1 MFDLDA
7 NTEGTTLI
15 LPESS
20 VKRVQRM
27 IASAKH
33 HSSFPKVQS
42 VLEKEFGFFM
52 LGKINIDNNFW
63 LSVDMEEKIINS
75 IQAEISLYDE
85 LFAAGKDDV
94 LREAFS
100 LLPSDDSQINILEF
114 FIRLPILFQSKVRYL
129 ISVME
134 TSESPERIEFR
145 ISPLEG
151 RTVKWYDLNYF
162 HGMVAG
168 VMALFQLKDW
178 NIGAKETSINYCPNQ
193 FPQNLTSSKKGIET
207 RFEVFW
213 KESNI
218 LLGKTYLKPDSEITN
233 TPSFVMSKTGDESD
247 NFTYIDL
254 GAMVEKSQKLY
265 YENRDLEAAVEV
277 LNNFRNELMV
287 KQKAISKDLRMAR
300 NIQRGIIPQSIPD
313 WKGLQFAFHFQ
324 PMQEVSGDYYDYFNF
339 GSNKIGLMLSDV
351 SGHGVPAAFITAISK
366 LLFTNYKLDSPAE
379 IFSNINREM
388 LELVKQQGY
397 ITCFYAVINS
407 EYEVVYSL
415 AGHPR
420 PMLYR
425 SATDEVIQLEGE
437 GTFLGMFE
445 DASQHIKDY
454 RFKLYPGDKLF
465 VYTDGFLEGISDEG
479 EPFQLEDLA
488 DLIKKYG
495 QLDTKQCLQKVI
507 QEYHNF
513 CMGTDQ
519 SDDVTLIAMG
529 LSPKLKEFEE
539 YKSLGEKLYAEGK
552 VGKACELLIKAKEIF
567 PTDMSV
573 LYLLGKYS
581 AKLKDY
587 KSAIEHLEEYNSFKT
602 FNADSHMILGYSYF
616 NLEDYNKAEREFL
629 KSISLRAGNVTSYLY
644 LAKLFFKK
652 KEYDK
657 SRETLNKLLEIEPD
671 HHKALVMMK
680 HLRKLQ
686 KS

>member
-1 MFDLDA
+1 
-7 NTEGTTLI
+7 
-15 LPESS
+15 
-20 VKRVQRM
+20 
-27 IASAKH
+27 
-33 HSSFPKVQS
+33 
-42 VLEKEFGFFM
+42 
-52 LGKINIDNNFW
+52 
-63 LSVDMEEKIINS
+63 
-75 IQAEISLYDE
+75 
-85 LFAAGKDDV
+85 
-94 LREAFS
+94 
-100 LLPSDDSQINILEF
+100 
-114 FIRLPILFQSKVRYL
+114 
-129 ISVME
+129 
-134 TSESPERIEFR
+134 
-145 ISPLEG
+145 
-151 RTVKWYDLNYF
+151 
-162 HGMVAG
+162 
-168 VMALFQLKDW
+168 
-178 NIGAKETSINYCPNQ
+178 
-193 FPQNLTSSKKGIET
+193 
-207 RFEVFW
+207 
-213 KESNI
+213 
-218 LLGKTYLKPDSEITN
+218 
-233 TPSFVMSKTGDESD
+233 
-247 NFTYIDL
+247 
-254 GAMVEKSQKLY
+254 
-265 YENRDLEAAVEV
+265 
-277 LNNFRNELMV
+277 
-287 KQKAISKDLRMAR
+287 
-300 NIQRGIIPQSIPD
+300 
-313 WKGLQFAFHFQ
+313 
-324 PMQEVSGDYYDYFNF
+324 
-339 GSNKIGLMLSDV
+339 
-351 SGHGVPAAFITAISK
+351 
-366 LLFTNYKLDSPAE
+366 
-379 IFSNINREM
+379 
-388 LELVKQQGY
+388 
-397 ITCFYAVINS
+397 
-407 EYEVVYSL
+407 
-415 AGHPR
+415 
-420 PMLYR
+420 R

-479 EPFQLEDLA
+479 DPFQLEDLA

-519 SDDVTLIAMG
+519 SDDITLIAMG
-529 LSPKLKEFEE
+529 LSPKLKEFED

-552 VGKACELLIKAKEIF
+552 VGKACESLIKAKEIF

-616 NLEDYNKAEREFL
+616 NMEDYNKAEREFL

-671 HHKALVMMK
+671 HQKALVMMK